1 MADTRGVFIGDPWER
16 IPTPSYWVVGS
27 ETERLLGVTKC
38 LEWEDADVKVIRVT
52 DDATVV
58 LELQQELTAKDRGTF
73 LLDIEAAL
81 KRDVDEAIT
90 VYLQPKGDRNALRRL
105 RGIEVKNV

>member
-1 MADTRGVFIGDPWER
+1 MADMHGVVIGDPWQ
-16 IPTPSYWVVGS
+16 PVPKPSYWELSS
-27 ETERLLGVTKC
+27 EDERLIGIAQC
-38 LEWEDADVKVIRVT
+38 LEWEDADVKVIKVT

-81 KRDVDEAIT
+81 KRDVEEAIT